1 MSEQPSALKEFASST
16 WAKVLGVLTVIT
28 MLLGVATEAVVLY
41 GQSQE
46 AAVKSEIAI
55 NAGKRQTAEA
65 QIAVQKARIERQA
78 AVNADAP
85 GKSQGRQEQRRCA
98 RREGRR
104 RQRPNQT
111 RERKLNT
118 RHKRQ
123 SWSKPSR
130 RYAERM
136 KRAEADKLQAEA
148 DAAQEVAK
156 NSEVKLRAEAEKAN
170 LESLKTEADAAVM
183 QWLNN
188 CQAVRG
194 SLAGCSTLW
203 SSGSQE
209 VCSAR

>member
-1 MSEQPSALKEFASST
+1 MQLSALQEFARST
-16 WAKVLGVLTVIT
+16 WAKVLGVLAVIT

-41 GQSQE
+41 GQGRE
-46 AAVKSEIAI
+46 AAIKSEIAI

-78 AVNADAP
+78 AINADVLEKA
-85 GKSQGRQEQRRCA
+85 KAAKTSADALAAKAVADNARIRQEAEAKYADQKA
-98 RREGRR
+98 VVE
-104 RQRPNQT
+104 QAIA
-111 RERKLNT
+111 
-118 RHKRQ
+118 
-123 SWSKPSR
+123 

-170 LESLKTEADAAVM
+170 LELLKVEADAAVL

-203 SSGSQE
+203 SP
-209 VCSAR
+209 VARSLFGR